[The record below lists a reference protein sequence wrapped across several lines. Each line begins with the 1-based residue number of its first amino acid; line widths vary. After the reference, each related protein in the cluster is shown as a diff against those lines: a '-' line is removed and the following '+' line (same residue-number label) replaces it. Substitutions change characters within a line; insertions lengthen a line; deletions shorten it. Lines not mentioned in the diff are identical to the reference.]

1 MTDTSPFLGLV
12 HNVALL
18 LTIAYLFDVSAAHW
32 KTDHTS
38 IRKAFFGIVI
48 GAVGI
53 IVMMTSWTLMTG
65 LIFDTRSVLLCISG
79 LFFGFIPTVI
89 AMVMTVLFRVY
100 QGGTGAVMGVSVII
114 ATGTIGILWRRIH
127 RYSLASMSWR
137 ELYLFGIAAHLV
149 MLGLTFTLPL
159 EMALRT
165 LSRITLPVLLIYP
178 AGTALLGMLMVNR
191 LKRQRAVEDLQ
202 ESEERYRSLFDYS
215 RDAILLTSPDGSILD
230 ANPAACRMLNRSLED
245 IRSLGREGLVDT
257 SDPRLQEALQKR
269 KSEGGGIAEI
279 TMLRAGGDP
288 FPAEITSSMFTDAG
302 GQQRTSMIIR
312 DITERRQAEES
323 LRQSEDKF
331 TKIFM
336 ILPNGVSIARLR
348 DGQILE
354 TNDSFKEITGWD
366 RDEVLGRSS
375 LEINF
380 WNDPADR
387 LLLVEE
393 LKAGRDVLQREFLF
407 RRKDGT
413 VRIGTFSARF
423 IRITGEECI
432 VFVIQDITERK
443 ETEKALQESEEKFAR
458 VFRMSP
464 DIMTITRLSDSVY
477 VDVNDEFT
485 RETGYA
491 RVEAIGRTPFDLAVW
506 IDPSDRERILESLCS
521 DEELQAQEYRFRRK
535 NGTIFTCEMT
545 GRIVTIGG
553 ERCLLGMYRNVTEK
567 IEAERAQRESEEK
580 FRSVVEN
587 SLVGIAIIDDAFRY
601 VYVNEEFCRVAG
613 YSEQELIGDVF
624 TLPLTEGSIHIV
636 AERYQRRQRGEE
648 VPSHYEFSFR
658 QKNGSERVGE
668 VRSSVYLDSTGSA
681 RTIIQV
687 IDITDRKKTE
697 ESLLLMQFAMDNA
710 PDSALLVGNDGGIE
724 YANEA
729 ACMSMG
735 YTREELLGMK
745 VFDIDPDFPVEGW
758 EQHKID
764 VRRLGRMT
772 FNGRH
777 RTKDGRLFPVEVTTN
792 YFDYKDHF
800 LTIAFDRD
808 ITERLRAEEEKHL
821 LEERLN
827 RAEKMEAL
835 GKLAGGVAHDLNN
848 TLGVVIGYTELLLNS
863 IEAGSPVRS
872 RLTNIM
878 QAGGRAAAIVQD
890 LLTLAR
896 RGVAAKAILNLN
908 RIVMDFQN
916 SPEFEKLATYHP
928 DVRFRID
935 LEPDLPNLS
944 GSSVH
949 LAKTLFNLVSNA
961 VEAMPGG
968 GPLTVGTASHYLD
981 GPLHGYEEVRE
992 GDYVV
997 LTVSD
1002 AGEGISAADLP
1013 HIFEP
1018 FYTKK
1023 VMGRSGTGLGLSVVW
1038 GTVKDHEGY
1047 INVLSEEGKGSTFTL
1062 YFPVTREDIPAA
1074 AVSTPVSEYM
1084 GREESILVV
1093 DDIREQRELAAELL
1107 RGLHYRVDIVSCGE
1121 DAVDYLRGHKAD
1133 LVLLDM
1139 IMDPGMDG
1147 LDTYRHILEIHP
1159 KQKAIIVSGYSET
1172 DRVNEARALGA
1183 GEYVRKPYV
1192 VEKLG
1197 LAVRR
1202 ELDRTA

>member
-1 MTDTSPFLGLV
+1 MADTSPFLGLV
-12 HNVALL
+12 HNAALL
-18 LTIAYLFDVSAAHW
+18 LTIAYLFDVSAARW
-32 KTDHTS
+32 KTDRTS
-38 IRKAFFGIVI
+38 IRQAFFGIVI
-48 GAVGI
+48 GTVGI
-53 IVMMTSWTLMTG
+53 IVMMTSWTLIPG

-89 AMVMTVLFRVY
+89 AMVMTVLFRVC
-100 QGGTGAVMGVSVII
+100 QGGPGAVMGVSVII
-114 ATGTIGILWRRIH
+114 ATGTIGILWRRMH
-127 RYSLASMSWR
+127 RDSLASMSWR

-165 LSRITLPVLLIYP
+165 LSRISLPVLLIYP

-215 RDAILLTSPDGSILD
+215 RDAILLTRPDGSVLD
-230 ANPAACRMLNRSLED
+230 ANPAACRMFDRSLEE
-245 IRSLGREGLVDT
+245 IRSIGREGLVDAA
-257 SDPRLQEALQKR
+257 DPRLQEALQKR

-279 TMLRAGGDP
+279 TMLRAGGDK
-288 FPAEITSSMFTDAG
+288 FPAEITSSIFTDAG

-312 DITERRQAEES
+312 DVTERGQAEES

-375 LEINF
+375 LEIHF

-393 LKAGRDVLQREFLF
+393 LNAGRDVLQREFLF

-423 IRITGEECI
+423 IRIAGEECI

-464 DIMTITRLSDSVY
+464 DIMTITRLSDNVY

-485 RETGYA
+485 RQSGYA
-491 RVEAIGRTPFDLAVW
+491 REEAIGRTPSDLAVW
-506 IDPSDRERILESLCS
+506 IDPSDRERMLESIRT
-521 DEELQAQEYRFRRK
+521 DEELQAQEHRFRRK

-601 VYVNEEFCRVAG
+601 VYVNEEFCRIAG

-624 TLPLTEGSIHIV
+624 TLPLTEGSIHVV

-710 PDSALLVGNDGGIE
+710 PDSVLLVRHDGGIE

-729 ACMSMG
+729 ACTSMG
-735 YTREELLGMK
+735 YTREELLGMM
-745 VFDIDPDFPVEGW
+745 VFDIDPDFSVEGW
-758 EQHKID
+758 EQHKINLK
-764 VRRLGRMT
+764 RFGRMT
-772 FNGRH
+772 FRGRH
-777 RTKDGRLFPVEVTTN
+777 RARDGRLFPVEVTTN
-792 YFDYKDHF
+792 FFDYKGDF
-800 LTIAFDRD
+800 LGIAFDRD

-863 IEAGSPVRS
+863 IEAGSPVRT

-896 RGVAAKAILNLN
+896 RGVAGKEVLNLN
-908 RIVMDFQN
+908 RIVADFQN
-916 SPEFEKLATYHP
+916 SPEFEKLASYHP

-935 LEPDLPNLS
+935 LEPDLPNLA

-949 LAKTLFNLVSNA
+949 LVKTLFNLVSNA

-968 GPLTVGTASHYLD
+968 GPLTVSTANHYLD
-981 GPLHGYEEVRE
+981 KPLCGYEEVRE
-992 GDYVV
+992 GDYV
-997 LTVSD
+997 LLAVSD
-1002 AGEGISAADLP
+1002 SGEGISAADLP

-1038 GTVKDHEGY
+1038 GTVKDHDGY
-1047 INVLSEEGKGSTFTL
+1047 VNVQSEEGKGSTFTL
-1062 YFPVTREDIPAA
+1062 YFPVTREELPAA

-1147 LDTYRHILEIHP
+1147 LDTYRHILEINP
-1159 KQKAIIVSGYSET
+1159 KQKAIIVSGFSET
-1172 DRVNEARALGA
+1172 DRVNKAQALGA

-1192 VEKLG
+1192 IEKLG

>member
-12 HNVALL
+12 HNAALL
-18 LTIAYLFDVSAAHW
+18 LTIAYLFDVSAARW
-32 KTDHTS
+32 KTDRTS
-38 IRKAFFGIVI
+38 IRQAFFGIII

-53 IVMMTSWTLMTG
+53 IVMMTSWTLIPG

-100 QGGTGAVMGVSVII
+100 QGGPGAVMGVSVII
-114 ATGTIGILWRRIH
+114 ATGAIGILWRRM
-127 RYSLASMSWR
+127 RRDSLASMSWR
-137 ELYLFGIAAHLV
+137 ELYLFGVAAHLV

-159 EMALRT
+159 EIALRT

-178 AGTALLGMLMVNR
+178 AGTALLGVLMVNR
-191 LKRQRAVEDLQ
+191 MQRQRAVEDLQ
-202 ESEERYRSLFDYS
+202 ESEEKYRSLFDYS
-215 RDAILLTSPDGSILD
+215 RDAILLTRPDGSVLD
-230 ANPAACRMLNRSLED
+230 ANPAACRMFNRSLED
-245 IRSLGREGLVDT
+245 IRRIGREGLVDAA
-257 SDPRLQEALQKR
+257 DPRLQEALQKR
-269 KSEGGGIAEI
+269 KSEGGGVAEI

-302 GQQRTSMIIR
+302 GQQRNSMIIR
-312 DITERRQAEES
+312 DVTDRRQAEES

-354 TNDSFKEITGWD
+354 INDSFKEITGWD
-366 RDEVLGRSS
+366 RDEVLGRTS
-375 LEINF
+375 LEIHF
-380 WNDPADR
+380 WDDPADR
-387 LLLVEE
+387 LLLVED

-413 VRIGTFSARF
+413 VRAGIFSARF
-423 IRITGEECI
+423 IRIAGEECI
-432 VFVIQDITERK
+432 VFVTQDITERK
-443 ETEKALQESEEKFAR
+443 RTEEALQESEKKFAR

-464 DIMTITRLSDSVY
+464 DIMTITRLSDSIY
-477 VDVNDEFT
+477 VDVNEEFT
-485 RETGYA
+485 RQTGYA
-491 RVEAIGRTPFDLAVW
+491 REEAIGKTPFDLAVW
-506 IDPSDRERILESLCS
+506 IDPSDRERILERLCS
-521 DEELQAQEYRFRRK
+521 DEELQAKQYRFRKK
-535 NGTIFTCEMT
+535 NGTVFTCEMT
-545 GRIVTIGG
+545 ARIVTIGG

-567 IEAERAQRESEEK
+567 IEAERARRESEEK
-580 FRSVVEN
+580 FRSVVEK

-601 VYVNEEFCRVAG
+601 MYVNEEFCRIAG
-613 YSEQELIGDVF
+613 YSEDEMLGRDF
-624 TLPLTEGSIHIV
+624 TFPLTEESASIV
-636 AERYQRRQRGEE
+636 GERALRRQRGEG
-648 VPSHYEFSFR
+648 VPSRYEFSFR

-668 VRSSVYLDSTGSA
+668 VRSATYVDSSGRA
-681 RTIIQV
+681 RTIIQI
-687 IDITDRKKTE
+687 IDITDRKNTE
-697 ESLLLMQFAMDNA
+697 ESLLLMQYAMDNA
-710 PDSALLVGNDGGIE
+710 PDSILLVDHDGRIE
-724 YANEA
+724 YANNA
-729 ACMSMG
+729 ACTSMG
-735 YTREELLGMK
+735 YSREELLAMK
-745 VFDIDPDFPVEGW
+745 VFDIDPDFPIEGW
-758 EQHKID
+758 EQHKTD
-764 VRRLGRMT
+764 MRRLGRMT

-792 YFDYKDHF
+792 YFDYKGNF
-800 LTIAFDRD
+800 LSIAFDRD

-863 IEAGSPVRS
+863 MEAGSPVRT
-872 RLTNIM
+872 RLTSIM

-896 RGVAAKAILNLN
+896 RGVAGKEVLNLN
-908 RIVMDFQN
+908 RIVADFQN
-916 SPEFEKLATYHP
+916 SPEFEKLASYHP
-928 DVRFRID
+928 DVRFRVD
-935 LEPDLPNLS
+935 LEPGLPNLS

-949 LAKTLFNLVSNA
+949 LVKTLFNLVSNA
-961 VEAMPGG
+961 VEAMTGG
-968 GPLTVGTASHYLD
+968 GLLTVGTASHYLD

-997 LTVSD
+997 LAVSD
-1002 AGEGISAADLP
+1002 SGEGISAADLP

-1023 VMGRSGTGLGLSVVW
+1023 IMGRSGTGLGLSVVW

-1047 INVLSEEGKGSTFTL
+1047 INVRSEEGKGTTFTL
-1062 YFPVTREDIPAA
+1062 YFPATREDLPAA

-1093 DDIREQRELAAELL
+1093 DDVKEQRELAAELL
-1107 RGLHYRVDIVSCGE
+1107 RGLRYRVEIVSSGE
-1121 DAVDYLRGHKAD
+1121 EAVDYLRKHRVD

-1147 LDTYRHILEIHP
+1147 LDTYRHILEIRP
-1159 KQKAIIVSGYSET
+1159 KQKAIIVSGFSET
-1172 DRVNEARALGA
+1172 DRVNKAQALGA
-1183 GEYVRKPYV
+1183 GAYVRKPYV

-1197 LAVRR
+1197 MAVRR